1 MFDIRF
7 AGERIIYELAM
18 QDQFV
23 QYSGFVGQ
31 SLLLSM
37 KVVLSKPR
45 PAGAGAAACPPL
57 CARQHD

>member
-23 QYSGFVGQ
+23 QYNGFVGQ
-31 SLLLSM
+31 LHLGFM
-37 KVVLSKPR
+37 KCS
-45 PAGAGAAACPPL
+45 
-57 CARQHD
+57 